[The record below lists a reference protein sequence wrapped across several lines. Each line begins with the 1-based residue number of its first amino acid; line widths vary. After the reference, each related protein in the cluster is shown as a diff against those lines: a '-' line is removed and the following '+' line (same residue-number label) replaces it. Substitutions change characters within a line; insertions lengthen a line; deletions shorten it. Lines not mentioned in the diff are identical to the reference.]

1 MLPAVAVWRLL
12 APKPQQIVMSATPSL
27 FGKEEQQLIVSA
39 IQKAENRTSGEIK
52 VHIEEH
58 CPDADVMERA
68 KTVFG
73 ELGLHTTQD
82 KNGVLLYLAYVDRKF
97 AVLGDKGIYE
107 KVPADFWEST
117 KEKLRAHF
125 KKNEFT
131 EGLCEGIEEAGHQLK
146 KFFPYQ
152 SDDINELPDDVSFG

>member
-1 MLPAVAVWRLL
+1 MA
-12 APKPQQIVMSATPSL
+12 QIHPL
-27 FGKEEQQLIVSA
+27 FGKEEQQRIVA
-39 IQKAENRTSGEIK
+39 TIQEAEKQTSGEIK
-52 VHIEEH
+52 VHIEAR

-73 ELGLHTTQD
+73 ELGLHTTKEQ
-82 KNGVLLYLAYVDRKF
+82 NGVLLYLAHEDRKF
-97 AVLGDKGIYE
+97 AVLGDKGINE
-107 KVPADFWEST
+107 KVPSDFWEST

-131 EGLCEGIEEAGHQLK
+131 EGLCEGIEEAGQQLK

-152 SDDINELPDDVSFG
+152 ADDTNELPDDVSFG

>member
-1 MLPAVAVWRLL
+1 MVQTHP
-12 APKPQQIVMSATPSL
+12 L

-52 VHIEEH
+52 VHIEER
-58 CPDADVMERA
+58 CPVADVMERA
-68 KTVFG
+68 KAVFG
-73 ELGLHTTQD
+73 ELGLHTTKEQ
-82 KNGVLLYLAYVDRKF
+82 NGVLFYLAHEDRKF
-97 AVLGDKGIYE
+97 AVLGDKGINE

-131 EGLCEGIEEAGHQLK
+131 EGLCEGIEEAGQQLK

-152 SDDINELPDDVSFG
+152 ADDTNELPDGVSFG

>member
-1 MLPAVAVWRLL
+1 M
-12 APKPQQIVMSATPSL
+12 ATSQPL
-27 FGKEEQQLIVSA
+27 FGKEEQQRIVA
-39 IQKAENRTSGEIK
+39 TIQAAEKQTSGEIK

-68 KTVFG
+68 KMVFG
-73 ELGLHTTQD
+73 ELGLHTTKEQ
-82 KNGVLLYLAYVDRKF
+82 NGVLLYLAHQDRKF
-97 AVLGDKGIYE
+97 AVLGDKGINE

-131 EGLCEGIEEAGHQLK
+131 EGLCKGIEEAGLQLK

-152 SDDINELPDDVSFG
+152 ADDINELPDDVSFG

>member
-1 MLPAVAVWRLL
+1 MS
-12 APKPQQIVMSATPSL
+12 SATPSL

-73 ELGLHTTQD
+73 ELGLHTTKEQ
-82 KNGVLLYLAYVDRKF
+82 NGVLLYLAYADRKF

-107 KVPADFWEST
+107 KVPHDFWEST
-117 KEKLRAHF
+117 KEKLGAHF
-125 KKNEFT
+125 KKNEFV
-131 EGLCEGIEEAGHQLK
+131 EGLCEGIEEAGLQLK

-152 SDDINELPDDVSFG
+152 SDDINELPDGVSFG